1 MPNLF
6 RTFQLFIISLIRH
19 QIYNPSSPL
28 PFLCRRDA
36 ANAVKKPAKDEPDA
50 GDVKV
55 ACAEDEMK
63 HEAKDEESNESD
75 GEEKVAGEDADVR
88 DVIYNLEI
96 LGIKYCVH
104 FPKTFQAVGSHIE

>member
-1 MPNLF
+1 M
-6 RTFQLFIISLIRH
+6 
-19 QIYNPSSPL
+19 
-28 PFLCRRDA
+28 PFLCRRGA

-63 HEAKDEESNESD
+63 HEAKDEESNDSD

-104 FPKTFQAVGSHIE
+104 FPKTFQAVGSHIEWNHMKPAATILQYFTMIGTNRRSI